1 MTAIAP
7 TRDEVV
13 SELWHRGKAGL
24 AILSPAQKRIQA
36 VFNAKADRSTSIECS
51 RQLGKTFFGC
61 YLADETARNNPGAQ
75 IRLGTAFEVDIES
88 IVVPNFKNVL
98 ASCPDAIKPKYV
110 SQKKTYRYANG
121 SVITLVGLD
130 KNPDKMRGS
139 RIRLTIIEEAGFVD
153 SETLKYVLESVVFP
167 AQLREPE
174 ARTVLISTPPSEGQD
189 HYFCELSDK
198 LELAGSYI
206 KLTIDESGLPQEQ
219 IDDLAKALGGRDSI
233 AFRRECLCERIVDT
247 EKAIVPEFK
256 EALHV
261 KTPPVPK
268 YRRYLQEYAGLDSGV
283 RDKTVMLYGYYD
295 FPRAKLVIEREAY
308 MQGAEVTTANIFAAS
323 DKIEKE
329 LGYDQ
334 NRVRRIAD
342 NDNLILIQDLSS
354 LGKHWHPTDKDSLE
368 AMVNELRL
376 WFGRGA
382 VEISPGCKLL
392 IGTLRSALW
401 NKHRTEFSRSKL
413 YGHADA
419 LSALMY
425 LVRNVNSS
433 HNPIPAD
440 YGVDYA
446 NQFFPRGLDTAPPVA
461 RSLKQAF
468 GIKRR

>member
-1 MTAIAP
+1 MAQAISKEAII
-7 TRDEVV
+7 E
-13 SELWHRGKAGL
+13 ELWHRGKSGA
-24 AILSPAQKRIQA
+24 AILSDAQKKIRA
-36 VFNAKADRSTSIECS
+36 VYEAKHDKTVSIECS

-61 YLADETARNNPGAQ
+61 YLADETARNNPNAQ

-98 ASCPDAIKPKYV
+98 ASCPESIRPKYV

-139 RIRLTIIEEAGFVD
+139 RIRLSIIEEAGFVD

-167 AQLREPE
+167 AQLREPQ
-174 ARTVLISTPPSEGQD
+174 ARTVLISTPPSEGTD

-198 LELAGSYI
+198 LALVGSYI
-206 KLTIDESGLPQEQ
+206 KLTIDESGLPQSQ
-219 IDDLAKALGGRDSI
+219 IDDLAKALGGRNSI
-233 AFRRECLCERIVDT
+233 AFRRECLCERIIDT

-256 EALHV
+256 ESLHV
-261 KTPPVPK
+261 MRYTEPG

-283 RDKTVMLYGYYD
+283 RDKTVALWGYYD
-295 FPRAKLVIEREAY
+295 FPAAKLVIQAEAH
-308 MQGAEVTTANIFAAS
+308 MQGSEVTTQNILKAATDVES
-323 DKIEKE
+323 K
-329 LGYDQ
+329 LGYKE
-334 NRVRRIAD
+334 NTRRIAD
-342 NDNLILIQDLSS
+342 NDNLILIQDLST

-376 WFGRGA
+376 WFGANRIVIDPA
-382 VEISPGCKLL
+382 CKLL

-401 NKHRTEFSRSKL
+401 NKHRTEFSRTKL

-440 YGVDYA
+440 YGVDLG
-446 NQFFPRGLDTAPPVA
+446 NQILPFQSHLSQSARG
-461 RSLKQAF
+461 LKQAF
-468 GIKRR
+468 NLKG

>member
-1 MTAIAP
+1 MSAQLAP
-7 TRDEVV
+7 SRDEVIA
-13 SELWHRGKAGL
+13 ELWYRGKAGE
-24 AILSPAQKRIQA
+24 AILSKAQKRIRQIYDS
-36 VFNAKADRSTSIECS
+36 KKDRSVSIECS

-98 ASCPDAIKPKYV
+98 NSCPDGIKPKYLA
-110 SQKKTYRYANG
+110 QKKTYRYQNG

-189 HYFCELSDK
+189 HFFCELSDK
-198 LELAGSYI
+198 LELIGSYI

-219 IDDLAKALGGRDSI
+219 IDQLAKDLGGRESI
-233 AFRRECLCERIVDT
+233 AFRRECLCERIIDT

-256 EALHV
+256 ESLHV
-261 KTPPVPK
+261 MTTPRPA
-268 YRRYLQEYAGLDSGV
+268 YRQYLQEYAGLDSGV
-283 RDKTVMLYGYYD
+283 RDKTVMIYGYYD
-295 FPRAKLVIEREAY
+295 FPRAKLVIEREAH
-308 MQGAEVTTANIFAAS
+308 MQGSEVTTANIFANA
-323 DKIEKE
+323 DRIEKE
-329 LGYDQ
+329 QGYESQ
-334 NRVRRIAD
+334 VRRIAD

-354 LGKHWHPTDKDSLE
+354 MGKHWHPTDKDSLE

-382 VEISPGCKLL
+382 IEIHPSCKLL
-392 IGTLRSALW
+392 VGTLRSALW
-401 NKHRTEFSRSKL
+401 NKHRTEFSRTKL

-425 LVRNVNSS
+425 LVRNINQS
-433 HNPIPAD
+433 HNPIPVD
-440 YGVDYA
+440 YGVDLS
-446 NQFFPRGLDTAPPVA
+446 NQFLPFRSNSSQAAV
-461 RSLKQAF
+461 SLKHAF
-468 GIKRR
+468 NLKR